1 MGYMKPSLINYCRLY
16 TRLGYFMEEHSFKE
30 YSPAV
35 FAVLFNDYQE
45 YRIEISNGLITIDA
59 K

>member
-1 MGYMKPSLINYCRLY
+1 MKPSLINYRRLY
-16 TRLGYFMEEHSFKE
+16 TRLGYFMEEHFFKE

-45 YRIEISNGLITIDA
+45 YCIEISNGLITIDA